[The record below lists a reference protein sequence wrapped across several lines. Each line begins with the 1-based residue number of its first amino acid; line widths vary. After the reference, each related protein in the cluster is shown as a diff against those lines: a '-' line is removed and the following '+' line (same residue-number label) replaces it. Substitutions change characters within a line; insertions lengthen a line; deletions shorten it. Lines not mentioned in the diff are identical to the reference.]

1 MKFAMKQKIAI
12 IILFLACLA
21 LPQTFLSQTNS
32 KAQKAAKTS
41 KPKTDKGKLQ
51 AKKIMEQFID
61 GIFLE
66 RKVSETLG
74 RLTQFDTC
82 DKTDR
87 DAIRQGC
94 SASESRKDF
103 GKALNSRIIAAGW
116 NFEFQFLLLELGAK
130 PIELSERPANSNR
143 YNGLRDKVL
152 KENSSAIYN
161 LDIDHLDIAK
171 IEKQLDEIEKNFA
184 DIEKL
189 ILAKTDIELYE
200 KNVRIMRSKIK
211 VDTGVIRKRRY
222 YAVPLEGTN
231 IGIILRSISGKLK
244 IINFVERTYQ

>member
-1 MKFAMKQKIAI
+1 MKQKLTI
-12 IILFLACLA
+12 IILLLACLA

-32 KAQKAAKTS
+32 KSHKAAKTS
-41 KPKTDKGKLQ
+41 KSKTDKGKLQ
-51 AKKIMEQFID
+51 ARKIIEQFID

-87 DAIRQGC
+87 DAIRQDC
-94 SASESRKDF
+94 AVSESRKDF
-103 GKALNSRIIAAGW
+103 GKALNSRIVAAGW
-116 NFEFQFLLLELGAK
+116 NFGFQFLLLELGEK
-130 PIELSERPANSNR
+130 PIELSERPANSYR

-152 KENSSAIYN
+152 KENSSSIYN

-189 ILAKTDIELYE
+189 ILAEIDIELYQ
-200 KNVRIMRSKIK
+200 KNVRLMRSKIE
-211 VDTGVIRKRRY
+211 VDTGVIGKRRY

-244 IINFVERTYQ
+244 IVSFVERTSQ